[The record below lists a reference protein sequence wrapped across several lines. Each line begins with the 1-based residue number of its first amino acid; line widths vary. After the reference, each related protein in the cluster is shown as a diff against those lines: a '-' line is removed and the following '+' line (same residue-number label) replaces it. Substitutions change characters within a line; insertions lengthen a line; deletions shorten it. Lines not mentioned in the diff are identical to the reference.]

1 MKFLIGILLFITYS
15 SSAQIKYY
23 NDSIPKSILIGEFR
37 GGYYGERYGSL
48 NSLRRDV
55 AGKDVNLYMI
65 SYNNELAPYSR
76 DVIQSNLKSISF
88 QANEFELNGLHDM
101 ILTIMNSEPQTKKK
115 VEVGDYIIIVTNKSK
130 REVFVNVYLTE
141 TLKNKSSDSKD
152 WGAFTLSKRELQK
165 LFGMK

>member
-141 TLKNKSSDSKD
+141 TFKNKSSDSKD
-152 WGAFTLSKRELQK
+152 WGAFTLSKRELQNK
-165 LFGMK
+165 

>member
-1 MKFLIGILLFITYS
+1 
-15 SSAQIKYY
+15 
-23 NDSIPKSILIGEFR
+23 
-37 GGYYGERYGSL
+37 
-48 NSLRRDV
+48 
-55 AGKDVNLYMI
+55 
-65 SYNNELAPYSR
+65 
-76 DVIQSNLKSISF
+76 
-88 QANEFELNGLHDM
+88 M

-141 TLKNKSSDSKD
+141 TFKNKSSDSKD